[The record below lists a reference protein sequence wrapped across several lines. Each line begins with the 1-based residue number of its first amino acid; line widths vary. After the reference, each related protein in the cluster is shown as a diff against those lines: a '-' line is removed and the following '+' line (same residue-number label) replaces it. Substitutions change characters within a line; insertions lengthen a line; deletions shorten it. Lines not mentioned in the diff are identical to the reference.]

1 METSIDFAIDYIKN
15 LDPKAERRIF
25 PSDLEIRAEGNEI
38 TGYAAV
44 FEKNSEDFGGWVER
58 IDKRAF
64 DEVLENDT
72 FALFNHNPNLVLA
85 RNKVTLKLSVDDT
98 GLRYAFTPPNTT
110 LGNDIKE
117 LIRSKVI
124 TQSSFAF
131 TVGVQEWNYS
141 KNPNV
146 PSVRTIKKVS
156 RLFDVA
162 PVTYPAY
169 PDTTVGVRSF
179 NQERTKNII
188 IPMDV
193 REFNL
198 RRHRLVI
205 R

>member
-1 METSIDFAIDYIKN
+1 METENITDYIKN
-15 LDPKAERRIF
+15 IDPKAERRF
-25 PSDLEIRAEGNEI
+25 FSADLELRAEGNEI
-38 TGYAAV
+38 AGYAAV

-64 DEVLENDT
+64 DDVLDNDA
-72 FALFNHNPNLVLA
+72 FALFNHNPNFVLA
-85 RNKVTLKLSVDDT
+85 RNKFGLTLTVDDT
-98 GLRYAFTPPNTT
+98 GLRYSFIPPNTS
-110 LGNDIKE
+110 LGNDVKE

-124 TQSSFAF
+124 TKSSFAF
-131 TVGVQEWNYS
+131 TVGAQEWNYS

-169 PDTTVGVRSF
+169 PDTTVGVRSY
-179 NQERTKNII
+179 NQERTRSIV
-188 IPMDV
+188 IPLDV

-198 RRHRLVI
+198 KRHRMVI